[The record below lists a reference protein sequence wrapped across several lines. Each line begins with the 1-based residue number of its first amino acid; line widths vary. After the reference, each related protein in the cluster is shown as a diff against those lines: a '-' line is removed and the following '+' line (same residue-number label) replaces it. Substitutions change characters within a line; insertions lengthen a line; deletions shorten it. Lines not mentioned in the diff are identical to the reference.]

1 MKKLFL
7 LFSILFFTL
16 CVSAYDKETKWIIL
30 TKDFPTYIPIEG
42 IKLKSGMSA
51 SGDCEFNLNYS

>member
-1 MKKLFL
+1 MLMKKLFL

-51 SGDCEFNLNYS
+51 SGD